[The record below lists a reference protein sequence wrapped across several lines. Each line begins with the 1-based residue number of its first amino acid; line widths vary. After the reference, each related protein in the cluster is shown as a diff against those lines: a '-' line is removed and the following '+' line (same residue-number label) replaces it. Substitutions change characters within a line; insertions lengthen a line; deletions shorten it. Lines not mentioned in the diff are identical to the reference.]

1 MSTQTQDF
9 DDWFSLNYRRVLSS
23 VLIVCAG
30 DVPRAEDATNDAF
43 LDALAKWHKVS
54 ALDSPRA
61 WVTKVAINKAKRS
74 WLRRNRYVSPVNVDM
89 TDRPQFDGAANL
101 DLWDAVSRL
110 SVKQR
115 SAIVLRYVDD
125 LTQGDIARELDI
137 APGTVS
143 ATLTQARAKLR
154 VELEGEAV

>member
-1 MSTQTQDF
+1 
-9 DDWFSLNYRRVLSS
+9 DDWFSLNYRRVLGS

-43 LDALAKWHKVS
+43 LDALEKWSKVGVM
-54 ALDSPRA
+54 DSPRA

-74 WLRRNRYVSPVNVDM
+74 WLRRKRYVEPVNVEPVAIDAVAL
-89 TDRPQFDGAANL
+89 PQLDGAANL

-110 SVKQR
+110 SIKQR

-125 LTQGDIARELDI
+125 LTQGDIARELNI